1 MRIAYYSSRST
12 GPLALLVLAFAIV
25 SGCGTS
31 APVQE
36 MSNARQAAREAGA
49 EQFASQNLSQAEILL
64 RKASLGIERGDYNG
78 AREHALAARQ
88 AAARARVVALDATT
102 ESGVAG
108 WGF

>member
-1 MRIAYYSSRST
+1 
-12 GPLALLVLAFAIV
+12 
-25 SGCGTS
+25 
-31 APVQE
+31 
-36 MSNARQAAREAGA
+36 MSNARQAVQAAREAGA